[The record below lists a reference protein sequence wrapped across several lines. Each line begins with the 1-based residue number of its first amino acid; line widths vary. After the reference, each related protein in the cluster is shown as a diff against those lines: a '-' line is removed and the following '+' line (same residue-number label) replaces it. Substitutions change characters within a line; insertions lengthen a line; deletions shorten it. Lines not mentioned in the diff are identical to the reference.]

1 MKQDIHPQ
9 YNNVI
14 FTDGAWELVSK
25 STMSSRET
33 REVDGVEY
41 FVIPVAIST
50 NSHPFWTGQ
59 QKMMDAAGRLDRF
72 NKKYGSVM
80 GTRKKKPE

>member
-1 MKQDIHPQ
+1 MKPDLHPQ

-14 FTDGAWELVSK
+14 FTDGTWELVSK

-33 REVDGVEY
+33 RTVDGVEY

-50 NSHPFWTGQ
+50 NSHPYWTGQ
-59 QKMMDAAGRLDRF
+59 QKLVDSAGRLDRF
-72 NKKYGSVM
+72 NKKFGSLLDA
-80 GTRKKKPE
+80 RKKK